1 MFEQIKKN
9 KEVAKPSE
17 TTSSSINLIG
27 AGTTIEG
34 EIRSN
39 GDIRVD
45 GTVKG
50 SVNSKS
56 KIVVGSTGKIEGDIF
71 CQNADVSGAVKGK
84 TVVAEMLFL
93 KSTAVINGDI
103 HTGKLVVEV
112 GAAFTGNCNMGPA
125 VKDIKYGDKPA
136 QIQQLQEKSA

>member
-17 TTSSSINLIG
+17 TASSSINLIG

-39 GDIRVD
+39 GDIRID
-45 GTVKG
+45 GMVKG

-71 CQNADVSGAVKGK
+71 CQNADVSGSIKGK
-84 TVVAEMLFL
+84 TTVADMLFL
-93 KSTAVINGDI
+93 KSTAMINGDI
-103 HTGKLVVEV
+103 QTGKFVVEV
-112 GAAFTGNCNMGPA
+112 GQLLPA
-125 VKDIKYGDKPA
+125 PA
-136 QIQQLQEKSA
+136 TWVLR